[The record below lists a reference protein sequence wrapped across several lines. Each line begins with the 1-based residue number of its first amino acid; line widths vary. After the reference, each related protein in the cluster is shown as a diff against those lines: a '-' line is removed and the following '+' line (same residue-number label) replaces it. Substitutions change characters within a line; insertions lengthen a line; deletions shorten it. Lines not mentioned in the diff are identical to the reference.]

1 MVQKRIVSK
10 RCNKKLRVKGDSNM
24 ENLKE
29 HIQSISEALKEKCV
43 KVAFW
48 KKEGRLYSYMFKVE
62 YNHVIASTDK
72 QFLENIQKDDPKA
85 VVVNIDEGILSVRME
100 KEFIECVYDNGKEN
114 INDFLERYA
123 DKKQQ
128 QKVDISSLKEVVK
141 HCWDRLWKERYSN
154 AVFWKKD
161 ECWDYHMFF
170 LSENN
175 VIPREDE
182 VLLRGIQKEDNNA
195 IVIDRYSYRYLDG
208 DGVAGY
214 IANEIEKYHQ
224 YKCNGHNIGAF
235 LDNYSWEAV
244 QKKEKQEQEK
254 QQKHWA
260 MERSEIVE
268 IMEKELKKL
277 RDLSTQCTALD
288 KSCMISNAM
297 LKIAKYLT
305 YEQEW

>member
-1 MVQKRIVSK
+1 M
-10 RCNKKLRVKGDSNM
+10 N
-24 ENLKE
+24 ELKE
-29 HIQSISEALKEKCV
+29 HIQSISEVLKGECAKI
-43 KVAFW
+43 AFW
-48 KKEGRLYSYMFKVE
+48 KENKHWYSYIFELTKNDVLTE
-62 YNHVIASTDK
+62 FNK
-72 QFLENIQKDDPKA
+72 KFLEDIQKDNPKA
-85 VVVNIDEGILSVRME
+85 VIVDSRIFIKSNGDGSILVDEMVNSVFYLYVN
-100 KEFIECVYDNGKEN
+100 KKAN
-114 INDFLERYA
+114 ISGFLERYA
-123 DKKQQ
+123 EEKQQ
-128 QKVDISSLKEVVK
+128 QEIDRSSLKEVVQ

-154 AVFWKKD
+154 AVFWKKNK
-161 ECWDYHMFF
+161 CWNYHMFF